1 MRRFLVCCLAL
12 ILALLAP
19 GSAFAAPDNASSW
32 TLITQDASGE
42 NVVRIQLRLRELG
55 YLNFKPTG
63 NFRGMS
69 VSAVRQYQQVQL
81 KDDGTSMIA
90 DGTVGEETKTLL
102 FRPSATRAAIPASVS
117 IPFGPSAGSDTT
129 QQTPGKLSS
138 WSTIKEQLVKGMSYA
153 VTDYNTNQSFNVV
166 FTGGENHAEV
176 ECATPLD
183 TATFLS
189 VFGGEFNYSKRAVT
203 VMISG
208 TRVAASLQGQ
218 AHGEDT
224 VAANEMGGHACLFFD
239 GSLSHV
245 GSLPD
250 TEHTK
255 QIYIASGHS

>member
-1 MRRFLVCCLAL
+1 MRRILVCCLTL
-12 ILALLAP
+12 ILALFAP
-19 GSAFAAPDNASSW
+19 GSAFAAPDEVPSW
-32 TLITQDASGE
+32 SLIIQDTSGE
-42 NVVRIQLRLRELG
+42 NVVRVQLRLRELG

-81 KDDGTSMIA
+81 KDDGTPMIA
-90 DGTVGEETKTLL
+90 DGTVGEETRDLL
-102 FRPSATRAAIPASVS
+102 FRPSATRAAIPASVH
-117 IPFGPSAGSDTT
+117 IPFGPAAGSGTT
-129 QQTPGKLSS
+129 PVAGKLVA
-138 WSTIKEQLVKGMSYA
+138 WSTVKTQLVEGMTYS
-153 VTDYNTNQSFNVV
+153 VTDYNTNQNFSVV

-176 ECATPLD
+176 ECATPSD

-189 VFGGEFNYSKRAVT
+189 VFGGEFNFSKRPVT
-203 VMISG
+203 VMIDG

-218 AHGEDT
+218 AHGADT
-224 VAANEMGGHACLFFD
+224 VAANEMAGYACLFFD